1 MQNCDVFYCYSF
13 KLAYFIKS
21 QGIDYLYK
29 NKNKLNQLTYYAFQK
44 SDALNNAIELW
55 NKLKSKE
62 DNLVNGL

>member
-1 MQNCDVFYCYSF
+1 MQNKNIFYCYSF

-29 NKNKLNQLTYYAFQK
+29 GINKNNCLTYYAFQK
-44 SDALNNAIELW
+44 SNNLDKVIDLW

-62 DNLVNGL
+62 DI

>member
-1 MQNCDVFYCYSF
+1 MQNKNIFYCYSF

-29 NKNKLNQLTYYAFQK
+29 GRNKNNYLTYYAFQK
-44 SDALNNAIELW
+44 SSNLDKVIDLW

-62 DNLVNGL
+62 DIW

>member
-1 MQNCDVFYCYSF
+1 MQNKNTFYCYSF

-29 NKNKLNQLTYYAFQK
+29 GTNKNNGLTYYAFQK
-44 SDALNNAIELW
+44 SDNLDKVIDLW

-62 DNLVNGL
+62 DI

>member
-1 MQNCDVFYCYSF
+1 MQKYDIFYCYSF

-29 NKNKLNQLTYYAFQK
+29 NKNKRNQLTYYAFQK
-44 SDALNNAIELW
+44 SDDLNNAIELW

-62 DNLVNGL
+62 DNLVNEL